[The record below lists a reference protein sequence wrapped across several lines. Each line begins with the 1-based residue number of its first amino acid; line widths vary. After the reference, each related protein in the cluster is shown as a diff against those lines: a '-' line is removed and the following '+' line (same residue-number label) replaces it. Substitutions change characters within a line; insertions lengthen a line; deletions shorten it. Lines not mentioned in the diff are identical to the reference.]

1 MRQGC
6 SLPVLV
12 KYKEFIMT
20 EVFQYLRNW
29 FDRNQPKYYGEFKIE
44 NGALVGDYKIAT
56 GQFYR
61 IMGSALNDGVYKYGT
76 DALEDEIFEGSIWLM
91 AVPKDV
97 RNLINEITL
106 WQEKYGGIDSENMS
120 PFQSESFGGYS
131 YTKASGSS
139 TSSSSV
145 PTWQAVFADR
155 LGRYKK
161 L

>member
-1 MRQGC
+1 
-6 SLPVLV
+6 
-12 KYKEFIMT
+12 MT

-29 FDRNQPKYYGEFKIE
+29 FDRNQPKYYGKFKIE
-44 NGALVGDYKIAT
+44 NGALVGDYEIAT

-61 IMGSALNDGVYKYGT
+61 IIGSALNDGVYKYGSDT
-76 DALEDEIFEGSIWLM
+76 LEDEVFEGAIWLM

-97 RNLINEITL
+97 RNLCTEIGL

-120 PFQSESFGGYS
+120 PYQSESFGGYS
-131 YTKASGSS
+131 YSKTSGG
-139 TSSSSV
+139 TSSSAV
-145 PTWQAVFADR
+145 PTWQSVYADR

>member
-1 MRQGC
+1 
-6 SLPVLV
+6 
-12 KYKEFIMT
+12 MT

-29 FDRNQPKYYGEFKIE
+29 FDKNQPKYYGKFKIE

-61 IMGSALNDGVYKYGT
+61 IIGSALNDGVYSYGQEEL
-76 DALEDEIFEGSIWLM
+76 DDEEFDGAIWLM

-97 RNLINEITL
+97 RNLIGEINI
-106 WQEKYGGIDSENMS
+106 WNEKYGGADSANMS
-120 PFQSESFGGYS
+120 PYSSESFGGYS
-131 YTKASGSS
+131 YSKASGGS
-139 TSSSSV
+139 TSASSV
-145 PTWQAVFADR
+145 PTWQSVFADR

>member
-1 MRQGC
+1 
-6 SLPVLV
+6 
-12 KYKEFIMT
+12 MT
-20 EVFQYLRNW
+20 DVFQYLRNW
-29 FDRNQPKYYGEFKIE
+29 FDRNQPKYYGKFIIE

-61 IMGSALNDGVYKYGT
+61 IIGSALNDGVYIYGQ
-76 DALEDEIFEGSIWLM
+76 DNLVDETFEGSLWLM

-97 RNLINEITL
+97 RSLITEIDA
-106 WQEKYGGIDSENMS
+106 WVEKYGGVDSANMS

-131 YTKASGSS
+131 YSKASGSS
-139 TSSSSV
+139 VSSSSV
-145 PTWQAVFADR
+145 PTWQSVYADR

>member
-1 MRQGC
+1 
-6 SLPVLV
+6 
-12 KYKEFIMT
+12 MT

-29 FDRNQPKYYGEFKIE
+29 FDRKQPKYYGKFTIE

-56 GQFYR
+56 GQFFR
-61 IMGSALNDGVYKYGT
+61 IIGSALNDGVYKFG
-76 DALEDEIFEGSIWLM
+76 DEDLVDETFEGAIWLM

-97 RNLINEITL
+97 RNLINEIML
-106 WQEKYGGIDSENMS
+106 WQEQYGSIDSANMS

-131 YTKASGSS
+131 YSKASGGTASS
-139 TSSSSV
+139 I
-145 PTWQAVFADR
+145 PTWQSVFADR